1 LDDQQSQVLPL
12 VYFKRRKKIT
22 YQSGLNRE
30 QQKLQEKFPK
40 VKKKIQRIQKKNS
53 INFKKVQ
60 KIYIKF
66 VFQKFQ
72 NF

>member
-30 QQKLQEKFPK
+30 QQKLQKKFPK
-40 VKKKIQRIQKKNS
+40 VKKQNPKNSKKKFYQFQKSSKKFKKN
-53 INFKKVQ
+53 I
-60 KIYIKF
+60 
-66 VFQKFQ
+66 
-72 NF
+72 